1 MALDQVHK
9 NKRHKM
15 KKRFIFR
22 VMMLILILAAVIFAL
37 VLNLT
42 DDETAV
48 KEGDQAPNLMLTQI
62 NANNEND
69 QIQLSDLKGKGVVLN
84 FWATYCEPCEVQMP
98 FLESLQS
105 EYKDQIEIV
114 TINLDNSEIVAQQL
128 IDKYN
133 LTFNVL
139 LDKRSEIME
148 LYGVSP
154 IPTTFFIRPDGV
166 VQDVVVGGLTLEQ
179 LESHFKTIQPR
190 SME

>member
-1 MALDQVHK
+1 
-9 NKRHKM
+9 M